1 MHTIGIDFGTSKTLV
16 SRIDAE
22 TGKPVTIRLGQG
34 TDYLP
39 TSVYISDSGKMY
51 FGDEADDRLADNTGV
66 YLRGFKMSLGSSIPV
81 YVHYTDEGESTAI
94 SAREMVY
101 HYLRFIREKTQE
113 LAFMGE
119 KVSTATITRP
129 VNFSAA
135 QCEELRLA
143 AIDAG
148 FTEVTFTT
156 EPEAAGLAFCRLN
169 AANAFRNR
177 ALIVDWGG
185 GTLDFAL
192 VTRDED
198 SISTHSEL
206 TDGDTTMG
214 GERFDDYLWS
224 YAEDFLK
231 RKNIIGI
238 KHTTALPQIRKC
250 KEKLSTA
257 EETQLYLS
265 SSSGTC
271 PPIPLTRALF
281 NKLIEADIEKAIVK
295 VQQLLERI
303 PEDKK
308 PEMLLLVGGSSRI
321 PLIRERLE
329 ATCKLPAIAWEHSRT
344 AVSLG
349 ASLWSGNTSGSI
361 STTTETMDIAKMSR
375 EEARAKLKELFIE
388 PKDYIDTFFSAVRK
402 NDIGMLCLL
411 LQAKLEFCLDKKADL
426 LLEAAEHG
434 STNCV
439 KELLKRGFSSKKSWY
454 PLTQAIISGNT
465 EIVKRLLKAGHN
477 PNKIDHGYTPIIWAL
492 IHRQYAIYT
501 ILKEAG
507 ANINKGKKNKTAIQV
522 AKKRKDAY
530 MLRTLKEDGAKS
542 YVFTIKTLL
551 KVGSGLAALFF
562 LTGILA
568 CILVVPAI
576 EYGSTMLLR
585 SCLAHPLTRCI
596 PNTLEGPL
604 CKAAGNGNEE
614 HVRILLDAGAD
625 AHYSEM
631 MYRAIENG
639 HANIAEMLLDAGAD
653 ANYKPYVTEESA
665 LCLAIEQKN
674 ASLTKKLIQNGA
686 NTNVTDDNGWTPL
699 AYAVERGNIHL
710 VKLLLE
716 HGADTNMIIP
726 DASCP
731 TPLFI
736 ATSRDNLFIM
746 QSLINAGADVNLRN
760 DSQGNTPLH
769 IAAMRNNEQCIKCL
783 INANANQYVTNKN
796 GMRAKELSYMKYLFN

>member
-16 SRIDAE
+16 SRIDAD

-238 KHTTALPQIRKC
+238 KHTTALSQIRKC

-265 SSSGTC
+265 SSNGTC

-349 ASLWSGNTSGSI
+349 ASLWSGNAAGSI
-361 STTTETMDIAKMSR
+361 CATAEIKDIASMS
-375 EEARAKLKELFIE
+375 EDEAKAKLKELYIE
-388 PKDYIDTFFSAVRK
+388 YQDYKETFFSAVRK
-402 NDIGMLCLL
+402 NDIGMLVLL
-411 LQAKLEFCLDKKADL
+411 LQAKVNYILGRADL
-426 LLEAAEHG
+426 LLAAAEYG
-434 STNCV
+434 STDCV
-439 KELLKRGFSSKKSWY
+439 KELLKRGFRSKKDWR

-530 MLRTLKEDGAKS
+530 MLRTLKEDGAKA
-542 YVFTIKTLL
+542 YVFTIKSLL
-551 KVGSGLAALFF
+551 KAASGLAALFF

-568 CILVVPAI
+568 CALVVPAI

-604 CKAAGNGNEE
+604 RKAAGNGNEE

-699 AYAVERGNIHL
+699 AYAVKRGNIHL

-736 ATSRDNLFIM
+736 ATSHDNLFIM

-783 INANANQYVTNKN
+783 IDANANQYVTNKN
-796 GMRAKELSYMKYLFN
+796 GMRAKYLSQMEHLFN

>member
-39 TSVYISDSGKMY
+39 TSVYITDSGKMY

-81 YVHYTDEGESTAI
+81 YIHYTDEGEATAI
-94 SAREMVY
+94 SAREMVC

-119 KVSTATITRP
+119 SVTCATITRP

-169 AANAFRNR
+169 AANAFRSR

-231 RKNIIGI
+231 RKNITDIT
-238 KHTTALPQIRKC
+238 HTTALPQIRKC

-257 EETQLYLS
+257 DEVQLYLS
-265 SSSGTC
+265 NTTGTC
-271 PPIPLTRALF
+271 PPIPLTRVLF
-281 NKLIEADIEKAIVK
+281 NKLIEADIEKAVVK

-303 PEDKK
+303 PTDKK

-349 ASLWSGNTSGSI
+349 ASLWSGNAAGSI
-361 STTTETMDIAKMSR
+361 CTTAEIKDIASMSKK
-375 EEARAKLKELFIE
+375 EAEAKLKELYIE
-388 PKDYIDTFFSAVRK
+388 FHDYKETFFSAVRK
-402 NDIGMLCLL
+402 NDIGMLVLL
-411 LQAKLEFCLDKKADL
+411 LQAKVNYVLGRADL
-426 LLEAAEHG
+426 LLAAAEYG
-434 STNCV
+434 STDCV
-439 KELLKRGFSSKKSWY
+439 KELLKRGFRSKKDWR

-477 PNKIDHGYTPIIWAL
+477 PNKIDHGYTPIVWAL
-492 IHRQYAIYT
+492 IHRQYTIYT

-507 ANINKGKKNKTAIQV
+507 ANINKGTKNKTAIQV

-551 KVGSGLAALFF
+551 KVGSGLAALFL

-596 PNTLEGPL
+596 PNALEGPL
-604 CKAAGNGNEE
+604 HKAAENGNEE
-614 HVRILLDAGAD
+614 HVRLLLDAGAD
-625 AHYSEM
+625 ANYSYM
-631 MYRAIENG
+631 MYNAIENG

-653 ANYKPYVTEESA
+653 ANFKRYGTEESA

-686 NTNVTDDNGWTPL
+686 DTNVRNSNGWTPL
-699 AYAVERGNIHL
+699 AIAVERGDIHL
-710 VKLLLE
+710 VQLLLE
-716 HGADTNMIIP
+716 HGADTNQQIP
-726 DASCP
+726 DKSYP

-736 ATSRDNLFIM
+736 AASRDYLFIM
-746 QSLINAGADVNLRN
+746 QLLINAGADVNIRN
-760 DSQGNTPLH
+760 STDGNTPLH
-769 IAAMRNNEQCIKCL
+769 IAAMRNNIECINCL
-783 INANANQYVTNKN
+783 IHANADQHASNYIGN
-796 GMRAKELSYMKYLFN
+796 RAKDLSDMKYLFN

>member
-321 PLIRERLE
+321 INPVTRL
-329 ATCKLPAIAWEHSRT
+329 A
-344 AVSLG
+344 G
-349 ASLWSGNTSGSI
+349 SGSQ
-361 STTTETMDIAKMSR
+361 SAMDRFM
-375 EEARAKLKELFIE
+375 
-388 PKDYIDTFFSAVRK
+388 
-402 NDIGMLCLL
+402 
-411 LQAKLEFCLDKKADL
+411 
-426 LLEAAEHG
+426 G
-434 STNCV
+434 STPYGQ
-439 KELLKRGFSSKKSWY
+439 KSPLAITGGSIGFSFRYYLNDMVGSDSVKMLSLNGVY
-454 PLTQAIISGNT
+454 PSPENIQNGTYPVIAQF
-465 EIVKRLLKAGHN
+465 
-477 PNKIDHGYTPIIWAL
+477 
-492 IHRQYAIYT
+492 YAIYRADN
-501 ILKEAG
+501 ENE
-507 ANINKGKKNKTAIQV
+507 NIQNLI
-522 AKKRKDAY
+522 DW
-530 MLRTLKEDGAKS
+530 
-542 YVFTIKTLL
+542 LL
-551 KVGSGLAALFF
+551 SDEGQQ
-562 LTGILA
+562 I
-568 CILVVPAI
+568 I
-576 EYGSTMLLR
+576 EQCGY
-585 SCLAHPLTRCI
+585 
-596 PNTLEGPL
+596 
-604 CKAAGNGNEE
+604 
-614 HVRILLDAGAD
+614 VRIG
-625 AHYSEM
+625 
-631 MYRAIENG
+631 
-639 HANIAEMLLDAGAD
+639 
-653 ANYKPYVTEESA
+653 
-665 LCLAIEQKN
+665 Q
-674 ASLTKKLIQNGA
+674 
-686 NTNVTDDNGWTPL
+686 
-699 AYAVERGNIHL
+699 
-710 VKLLLE
+710 
-716 HGADTNMIIP
+716 
-726 DASCP
+726 
-731 TPLFI
+731 
-736 ATSRDNLFIM
+736 
-746 QSLINAGADVNLRN
+746 
-760 DSQGNTPLH
+760 
-769 IAAMRNNEQCIKCL
+769 
-783 INANANQYVTNKN
+783 
-796 GMRAKELSYMKYLFN
+796 

>member
-349 ASLWSGNTSGSI
+349 ASLWSGNTAGSI
-361 STTTETMDIAKMSR
+361 CATAEIKDIASMS
-375 EEARAKLKELFIE
+375 EKEAEAKLKELYIE
-388 PKDYIDTFFSAVRK
+388 YQDYKETFFSAVRK
-402 NDIGMLCLL
+402 NDIGMLVLL
-411 LQAKLEFCLDKKADL
+411 LQAEVNYILGRADL
-426 LLEAAEHG
+426 LLAAAEYG
-434 STNCV
+434 STDCV
-439 KELLKRGFSSKKSWY
+439 KELLKRGFRSKKDWR

-530 MLRTLKEDGAKS
+530 MLRTLKEDGAKA
-542 YVFTIKTLL
+542 YVFTIKSLL
-551 KVGSGLAALFF
+551 KAASGLAALFF

-568 CILVVPAI
+568 CALVVPAI

-769 IAAMRNNEQCIKCL
+769 IAAMRNNVQCIKCL

-796 GMRAKELSYMKYLFN
+796 GMRAKELSEKKHLFN